1 MRLETAHRVA
11 LGTVLFGMD
20 YGVDGSRRIAP
31 GEGARIL
38 ELGRSRGMDT
48 LDTAS
53 AYGES
58 EDVLGQMHVDEWR
71 VVTKV
76 PPVPRDGA
84 DARKWVVTCASE
96 SLKRLRIP
104 ALHGLLLH
112 RAADLLEP
120 WADGVYAGLRD
131 CQERGWTRKVGI
143 SIYGPDE
150 LAAIVPRYPLSLVQ
164 APFNVVDR
172 RMRDSG
178 WLDRLKDA
186 GAEIHARSLFLQGLL
201 LMPAAARPRAF
212 GRWDALWHTWEEW
225 LRANGSSA
233 LNACLGF
240 VLADARIDR
249 AVVGVASRAQ
259 LHEILDGPDEPC
271 APAPAALASDDA
283 NLVNPSRWIDR

>member
-1 MRLETAHRVA
+1 
-11 LGTVLFGMD
+11 MD
-20 YGVDGSRRIAP
+20 YGIDGSRRIAAE
-31 GEGARIL
+31 EGSRIL

-53 AYGES
+53 GYGDS
-58 EDVLGQMHVDEWR
+58 EEVLGHKGVDEWR
-71 VVTKV
+71 VVSKV

-84 DARKWVVTCASE
+84 DAREWVVTCASE

-143 SIYGPDE
+143 SIYGPEE
-150 LAAIVPRYPLSLVQ
+150 LAAIMPRYPLSLVQ

-172 RMRDSG
+172 RLRDSG

-201 LMPAAARPRAF
+201 LMPAAVRPRAF
-212 GRWDALWHTWEEW
+212 SRWDFIWNTWEEW
-225 LRANGSSA
+225 LRAHGSSA
-233 LNACLGF
+233 LAACLGF

-249 AVVGVASRAQ
+249 AVVGVATRAQ
-259 LHEILDGPDEPC
+259 LHEILDGLVEPC
-271 APAPAALASDDA
+271 LSPPAALASDDA
-283 NLVNPSRWIDR
+283 DLVNPSHWNVR